1 MNILSILIEFIW
13 KMSIE
18 DLRRI
23 YLIIV
28 LSQFIYYVSIW
39 YVFNEKHY
47 FKQKK
52 NVALIF
58 IKSIQIRA
66 IQIIIESFKNIVD
79 AILNIE
85 FYLFFIR

>member
-1 MNILSILIEFIW
+1 MN
-13 KMSIE
+13 IE

-28 LSQFIYYVSIW
+28 LSQFIYCVSIE
-39 YVFNEKHY
+39 YVLNKEHD

-58 IKSIQIRA
+58 MKDMQIRTT
-66 IQIIIESFKNIVD
+66 QIIAEVFRNIVD
-79 AILNIE
+79 AIRNIE
-85 FYLFFIR
+85 FYLLSIR